1 MLIKFIVSLLPLMV
15 YMYLKTK
22 KSFHML
28 QQNWYNDG
36 NRYIKWINKNLKKIF
51 LNIELLFILFFIIK
65 YLDGKLGMILVVI
78 FYVILSLKYLRN
90 SKLEQ
95 TKKPLVFTK
104 RVKRLLVTTFI
115 LYIIPIVVFS
125 LIFKETNLYIYY
137 LIIGLLIYLNYY
149 VVYIANVI
157 NKPIEKMI
165 NNGFKKKAIKKLKS
179 MNNLKV
185 IGITGS
191 YGKTSS
197 KNILNDILNVKYNS
211 LPTPKNFN
219 TPVGLIITINNY
231 LDKFTDLF
239 IAEMGAFKQG
249 EIKELCDLVHP
260 TYGILTT
267 IGTAHLDSFGS
278 RENIQNGKFELIESL
293 PSNGIGILN
302 ADDPYQVSY
311 KLKNKVK
318 IVWIGIDND
327 ADVKASNIK
336 LTSDGTTFD
345 VTFKGDSKKYK
356 FETKLLGKAN
366 VYNILAGI
374 ALGYNLGISVSK
386 LIMGVRKVT
395 PVEHR
400 LELKKMGSINIID
413 DAYNSN
419 PVGSKMAI
427 DVLNMMPGKKIIVT
441 PGMIEMGNE
450 EYEINKTF
458 GNQIANVCDE
468 VILVGQKQT
477 KPIYDGLIEKKY
489 PKSKIHILDDVKL
502 AFPLF
507 NRLADKETYVL
518 LENDL
523 PDIFNEDMK

>member
-36 NRYIKWINKNLKKIF
+36 NRYIKWINKNIKKIF
-51 LNIELLFILFFIIK
+51 LNTELLFILFFIIK
-65 YLDGKLGMILVVI
+65 YINNILGMILVVT
-78 FYVILSLKYLRN
+78 FYVILSLKNLRN

-104 RVKRLLVTTFI
+104 RVNRLLITTFI
-115 LYIIPIVVFS
+115 LYLIPIVIFS
-125 LIFKETNLYIYY
+125 IIFKESNLYIYY
-137 LIIGLLIYLNYY
+137 LIIGLLVYINYY
-149 VVYIANVI
+149 VVYLANII
-157 NKPIEKMI
+157 NKPIEKLI
-165 NNGFKKKAIKKLKS
+165 NDNFKKKAIKKLEN

-278 RENIQNGKFELIESL
+278 RENIQKGKFELIESL
-293 PSNGIGILN
+293 PSDGIGILN

-318 IVWIGIDND
+318 IVWIGIDNE

-345 VTFKGDSKKYK
+345 VAFKGDSKK
-356 FETKLLGKAN
+356 
-366 VYNILAGI
+366 
-374 ALGYNLGISVSK
+374 
-386 LIMGVRKVT
+386 
-395 PVEHR
+395 
-400 LELKKMGSINIID
+400 
-413 DAYNSN
+413 
-419 PVGSKMAI
+419 
-427 DVLNMMPGKKIIVT
+427 
-441 PGMIEMGNE
+441 
-450 EYEINKTF
+450 
-458 GNQIANVCDE
+458 
-468 VILVGQKQT
+468 
-477 KPIYDGLIEKKY
+477 
-489 PKSKIHILDDVKL
+489 
-502 AFPLF
+502 
-507 NRLADKETYVL
+507 
-518 LENDL
+518 
-523 PDIFNEDMK
+523 